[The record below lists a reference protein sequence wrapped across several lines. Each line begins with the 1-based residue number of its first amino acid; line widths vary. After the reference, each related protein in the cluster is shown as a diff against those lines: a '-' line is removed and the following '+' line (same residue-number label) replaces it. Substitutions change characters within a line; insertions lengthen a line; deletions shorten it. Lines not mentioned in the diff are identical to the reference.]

1 MGKQKTGN
9 CENFLGVS
17 TNESRRS
24 ASKMGKEERA
34 MFDGKYNKIYD
45 STAFRVGVN
54 TVIFGVWLCTAFVL
68 LSVR

>member
-1 MGKQKTGN
+1 
-9 CENFLGVS
+9 
-17 TNESRRS
+17 
-24 ASKMGKEERA
+24 
-34 MFDGKYNKIYD
+34 MFDGKYNKFYD